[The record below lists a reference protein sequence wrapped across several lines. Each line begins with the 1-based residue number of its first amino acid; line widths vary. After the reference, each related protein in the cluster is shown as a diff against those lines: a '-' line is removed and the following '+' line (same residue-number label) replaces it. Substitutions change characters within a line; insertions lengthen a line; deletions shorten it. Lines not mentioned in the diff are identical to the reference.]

1 MVSPKGKSTLPGDL
15 SVEGKPGYLFLLSLL
30 ALVALIGAFLRL
42 GDKIALLGQA
52 PSVETRE
59 AAQTVFASFSINGR
73 PLRVEIARTADEH
86 YQGLSDRTS
95 LCPACGMLFLFSDS
109 EPRTFVMRH
118 MKFPLDMVWLS
129 AGKVVAIDANLPP
142 ESAEPYTPYGPAMP
156 VDAVIELNAGAAQAY
171 GIEIGQTITLPT

>member
-1 MVSPKGKSTLPGDL
+1 MASPKDKPVISGDL

-30 ALVALIGAFLRL
+30 ALVALAMAFLRL
-42 GDKIALLGQA
+42 GDKITLLAQT
-52 PSVETRE
+52 PSVEAPA
-59 AAQTVFASFSINGR
+59 AAQAVFASFSINDR
-73 PLRVEIARTADEH
+73 PLRVEIARTTDEH

-95 LCPACGMLFLFSDS
+95 LCSACGMLFLFSDS

-129 AGKVVAIDANLPP
+129 AGKIVAIDANLPP
-142 ESAEPYTPYGPAMP
+142 ESAEPYTPYGPAIP

-171 GIEIGQTITLPT
+171 GLEIGQTITLPK